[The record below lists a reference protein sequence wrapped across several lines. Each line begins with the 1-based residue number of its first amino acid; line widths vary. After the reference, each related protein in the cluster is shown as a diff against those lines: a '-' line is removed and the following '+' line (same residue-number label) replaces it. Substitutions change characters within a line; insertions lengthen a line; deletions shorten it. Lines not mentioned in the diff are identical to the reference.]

1 MPEVEELTI
10 PDTPAGLEEMLG
22 NPKAMR
28 DLVDPKNKG
37 KFAEFISS
45 YARSVLHK
53 DQEIAAQVRDETKRQ
68 IASWLKENGEPA
80 RPDVQPQLGPGR
92 SVALAEN
99 ATVHNPKALGAKI
112 DQEVASVAD
121 YFQLIW
127 HGADRDAS
135 AQARL
140 SRIRNAFSSNV
151 PSEGGF
157 LIPETL
163 RSEMLRVSLEASLM
177 RPRARVIPMETLR
190 VPFPAIDS
198 TSNAT
203 SVYGGLVA
211 YWTEESAAMTASQAA
226 FSRVTLEAK
235 KLTMYTEVP
244 NELINDSAMSFEA
257 FMSQIFPEALGFNED
272 DAFLN
277 GTGVGMPLGILNGT
291 GVITVAKETGQ
302 AADSIVWQNIVNMY
316 CRMLPGSLGRAVW
329 VMSIDCLPELMT
341 MAQVVGTGGV
351 PVYLPANGA
360 AGAPYGT
367 LLGRP
372 VILTEKV
379 PKLGDGKDVSFI
391 DPGFYLIGDRQVMS
405 ATSSPHFKF
414 SSDQTAFKIVERVDG
429 LPWLQS
435 PITPKNSSATLSPY
449 VTLAERA

>member
-1 MPEVEELTI
+1 MPDVEELTI

-22 NPKAMR
+22 NPRAMR
-28 DLVDPKNKG
+28 DLTDPKNKG
-37 KFAEFISS
+37 KFGEFISA
-45 YARSVLHK
+45 YARSVLNK
-53 DQEIAAQVRDETKRQ
+53 DQEIAAQVREETKRQ
-68 IASWLKENGEPA
+68 IRDWLKENGEPA
-80 RPDVQPQLGPGR
+80 RPDVRPQLGPGP
-92 SVALAEN
+92 SVALGQN
-99 ATVHNPKALGAKI
+99 ATVHNPKALGARI
-112 DQEVASVAD
+112 DSEVASVAD

-127 HGADRDAS
+127 HNADRDAS

-140 SRIRNAFSSNV
+140 SRIRSAFSSNV

-163 RSEMLRVSLEASLM
+163 RSEMLRVSLEASIM
-177 RPRARVIPMETLR
+177 RSRARVIPMETLR

-198 TSNAT
+198 TSNAS

-257 FMSQIFPEALGFNED
+257 FMGQIFPEALGFNED

-277 GTGVGMPLGILNGT
+277 GTGVGQPLGILNGT
-291 GVITVAKETGQ
+291 GVIEVTKQTNQ
-302 AADSIVWQNIVNMY
+302 AADSIVWENIVNMY

-329 VMSIDCLPELMT
+329 VASIDCLPELMT
-341 MAQVVGTGGV
+341 MAQVVGAGGV

-379 PKLGDGKDVSFI
+379 PKLGNGKDINFI

-414 SSDQTAFKIVERVDG
+414 SSDQTAFKIVSRVDG

-435 PITPKNSSATLSPY
+435 EITPKNSSATLSPY